1 MRLHPLFPGV
11 IFLLF
16 SVIIAG
22 DTSLFYHQK
31 RPFSVPAGS
40 LQNGDL
46 VFRRGR
52 SAESHAILLTGHK
65 SAYSHVGIVTM
76 EGSTAWVIHAVPG
89 ENGKG
94 PDYIRRETVADF
106 LTPEKASRFAVYR
119 ADFTPDT
126 RNRAAE
132 RAYAFFREHRL
143 FDDRYDM
150 DSDDKLY
157 CTELVIKA
165 FRQAEASLP
174 GVGMTE
180 LDLIFGKITVMF
192 PGNLIENPHFHL
204 VTLF

>member
-1 MRLHPLFPGV
+1 MRLHPLFPSV
-11 IFLLF
+11 ILLLF
-16 SVIIAG
+16 FAIIAG
-22 DTSLFYHQK
+22 DTSFFHHQK
-31 RPFSVPAGS
+31 RLISVPAGS

-52 SAESHAILLTGHK
+52 SAESYVVLLTGHK
-65 SAYSHVGIVTM
+65 SAYSHVGIITL

-94 PDYIRRETVADF
+94 PDYVRRETVADF

-119 ADFTPDT
+119 ADFPPET

-143 FDDRYDM
+143 FDDRYDLK
-150 DSDDKLY
+150 SDDKLY
-157 CTELVIKA
+157 CTELVLKA

-174 GVGMTE
+174 DVGMTE
-180 LDLIFGKITVMF
+180 LDLIFGKITVMI
-192 PGNLIENPHFHL
+192 PGNLIENTHFQL
-204 VTLF
+204 VTHF